1 MVPPERFVVVA
12 AAAAGDIMLSLV
24 DLGSIDESTSSGAI
38 YSLYQTASLTSDEVR
53 NLAPCIRSH
62 LLLVRPLADG
72 AVSAS
77 TAAAVSESV
86 DRRTSRKRPQ
96 REEKLQADGGQLDIF
111 AEDPATDLERKSVT
125 AVERSFGSL
134 RGMAQSLRST
144 MSSTQLL

>member
-1 MVPPERFVVVA
+1 MDA
-12 AAAAGDIMLSLV
+12 AA
-24 DLGSIDESTSSGAI
+24 
-38 YSLYQTASLTSDEVR
+38 QRASYDVFDEVRKIERSVRLMAAR
-53 NLAPCIRSH
+53 NLAPCIRFH

-86 DRRTSRKRPQ
+86 DRRTSRKSSQ
-96 REEKLQADGGQLDIF
+96 WEELQADGGQLDIF
-111 AEDPATDLERKSVT
+111 AEDPATDLKRKSV
-125 AVERSFGSL
+125 AAAERSIGSL